1 MEMETK
7 PTSRNPQ
14 PETRNPLSHFI
25 EKAKSLGFIAMGF
38 SRPGAPLFFD
48 RFREWIAAGKQ
59 GDMNWM
65 GRHVELRENPGKLL
79 EGCRAVITLA
89 YPYSSKKPFTP
100 DGFAA
105 SRYTEPRQAD
115 YHDRLRKLAKT
126 LAQNIIADYPGT
138 RIRVCVDSAPILE
151 RSFAYA
157 SGIGFIGKNNML
169 IIPGHG
175 SYVFLAE
182 ILTTA
187 PLEFSKAETM
197 ENRCGSC
204 NLCMDA
210 CPTGAL
216 ERPFSLNASK
226 CLSYLTIEHG
236 GEVDSKTGRKMGN
249 SFFGCDVCQE
259 VCPFNEERTL
269 RDISLPSTEEIL
281 GMEKGDFEERFGE
294 TAFARAGLEKIKGN
308 IRAIRPE

>member
-1 MEMETK
+1 MEMEKT
-7 PTSRNPQ
+7 PATH
-14 PETRNPLSHFI
+14 NPLSHFI
-25 EKAKSLGFIAMGF
+25 EKAKSLGFIAVGF
-38 SRPGAPLFFD
+38 SRPGVPLFFE
-48 RFREWIAAGKQ
+48 RFQAWIAAGKQ
-59 GDMNWM
+59 GDMNWI

-79 EGCRAVITLA
+79 EGCRVVITLA
-89 YPYSSKKPFTP
+89 YPYSSRKPFTP

-105 SRYTEPRQAD
+105 ARYTEPGKTD
-115 YHDRLRKLAKT
+115 YHDRLRKLART

-169 IIPGHG
+169 IIPGQG
-175 SYVFLAE
+175 SYVFLTE

-187 PLEFSKAETM
+187 PVAFSKAETM
-197 ENRCGSC
+197 ENQCGSC
-204 NLCMDA
+204 NLCVDA

-216 ERPFSLNASK
+216 EMPFSLNASK

-236 GEVDSKTGRKMGN
+236 GDVDSETAKKMGDC
-249 SFFGCDVCQE
+249 FFGCDVCQE
-259 VCPFNEERTL
+259 VCPFNEEPL
-269 RDISLPSTEEIL
+269 PRDSSLPSTWEIL
-281 GMEKGDFEERFGE
+281 CMEAKDFEKRFGK

>member
-1 MEMETK
+1 METK
-7 PTSRNPQ
+7 P
-14 PETRNPLSHFI
+14 ETRNSQLATHKPLPQFVK
-25 EKAKSLGFIAMGF
+25 KAKSLGFIAVGF

-48 RFREWIAAGKQ
+48 RFQSWLAAGKQ
-59 GDMNWM
+59 GEMNWIE
-65 GRHVELRENPGKLL
+65 RHLELRKNPEKLL
-79 EGCRAVITLA
+79 AGCRAIVTLA
-89 YPYSSKKPFTP
+89 YPYPSRKPFTP

-105 SRYTEPRQAD
+105 ARYTEPGRAD

-126 LAQNIIADYPGT
+126 LTQNIIENYPET

-175 SYVFLAE
+175 SYVFLTE

-187 PLEFSKAETM
+187 PLEFLKAETM

-204 NLCMDA
+204 TLCVEA

-216 ERPFSLNASK
+216 EMPFSLNASK
-226 CLSYLTIEHG
+226 CLSYLTIEHS
-236 GEVDSKTGRKMGN
+236 GEVDSKTAKKMRDC
-249 SFFGCDVCQE
+249 FFGCDVCQE
-259 VCPFNEERTL
+259 VCPFNEKTGS

-281 GMEKGDFEERFGE
+281 SMGKKDFDERFGK
-294 TAFARAGLEKIKGN
+294 TAFARAGLEKIKSN
-308 IRAIRPE
+308 IRAIKP